1 MCLRGVPEARGSRWS
16 SVLFYPDFPRLL
28 NPLPLEEKY
37 TDVHRERKRERE
49 TQTQTMRNRY
59 KKKKRHR

>member
-1 MCLRGVPEARGSRWS
+1 MCLRGMPEARGSRWS

-49 TQTQTMRNRY
+49 T
-59 KKKKRHR
+59 